1 MGDIK
6 GFIDIAIHQYW
17 NVDKEIVWE
26 IVQVH

>member
-6 GFIDIAIHQYW
+6 FIDIAIHQYW